1 MKYFYIHSI
10 VLIAFSFILAYMCN
24 DLHTYIIYIY
34 MYIYII
40 LYNVYMP
47 QGRNLLSTHWNI
59 IGILISN
66 K

>member
-34 MYIYII
+34 VHIHYT
-40 LYNVYMP
+40 VYMP
-47 QGRNLLSTHWNI
+47 QGRNLLSTHWKI
-59 IGILISN
+59 IGILIGN